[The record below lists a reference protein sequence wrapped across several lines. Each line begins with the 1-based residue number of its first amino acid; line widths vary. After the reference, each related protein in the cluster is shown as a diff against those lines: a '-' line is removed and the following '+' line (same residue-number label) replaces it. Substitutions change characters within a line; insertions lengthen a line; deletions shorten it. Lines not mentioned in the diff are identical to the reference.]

1 MQMGVLPKISTDL
14 IQVETLARSFAQL
27 ARSAEKTSSSVA
39 VPKKPLDSPPL
50 HIHKLGAEVLRVEGR
65 RVGKVDE
72 SVRDLARD
80 MLRSMYTA
88 HGIGLAAPQVGVD
101 KQLLV
106 IDLDPETPSTPPLV
120 LINPEIISASAGLDT
135 YEEGC
140 LSIPGVYLDVVRP
153 TAVQVSFRD
162 EMGRPRTMKADGLM
176 ARCIQHEIDHLNGV
190 LFVDRVT
197 DKGGLLKELKDHG
210 FQSTDVRPIS

>member
-1 MQMGVLPKISTDL
+1 M
-14 IQVETLARSFAQL
+14 
-27 ARSAEKTSSSVA
+27 ARSAEQPGRSVQ
-39 VPKKPLDSPPL
+39 VPKDAVAEPPL
-50 HIHKLGAEVLRVEGR
+50 PIHILGDRALRSPAR

-80 MLRSMYTA
+80 MLRSMYSA
-88 HGIGLAAPQVGVD
+88 KGIGLAAPQVGVH

-106 IDLDPETPSTPPLV
+106 IDLDPENAASPPLV
-120 LINPEIISASAGLDT
+120 LINPEIRAFGSGLDT

-153 TAVQVSFRD
+153 STVELQYRD
-162 EMGRPRTMKADGLM
+162 EMGRPRRMKADGLLG
-176 ARCIQHEIDHLNGV
+176 RCIQHEMDHLNGV

-197 DKGGLLKELKDHG
+197 DELTLNSELQDHG
-210 FQSTDVRPIS
+210 FQRGDVQSIR